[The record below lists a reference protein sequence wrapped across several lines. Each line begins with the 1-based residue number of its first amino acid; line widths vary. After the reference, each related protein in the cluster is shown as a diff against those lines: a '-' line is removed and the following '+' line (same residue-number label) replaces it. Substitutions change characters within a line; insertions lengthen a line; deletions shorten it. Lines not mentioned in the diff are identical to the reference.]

1 MKRCPSC
8 QTVYTDPAQK
18 YCLNDGNA
26 LVEQAPPSSNLAAT
40 IMSPGPSSQP
50 GGAAQSGQRSYPGS
64 GGQTGHSQAGWAIPP
79 QQPQYSVPEPPR
91 KRSKLPWILGGLAVA
106 VIGLVV
112 VGVVGLMVLG
122 VMVGNSNNENSS
134 VTTNSTVTNS
144 SRRMTATESYDSANT
159 NLSLSSANANSEST
173 DDDAPTD
180 RDAVLSDLT
189 EVENEWIQANIAG
202 DKAALDRIL
211 ATEYTGTSSDGIVQ
225 SKVQSLETAQPVTNV
240 KNWKMSDEHVS
251 LIGGTAIMTG
261 ILDWA
266 TTSGKDRYRFT
277 DTFVWR
283 DGRWQAIGSQASP
296 VK

>member
-8 QTVYTDPAQK
+8 HRVFTDPAQK
-18 YCLNDGNA
+18 FCLNDGNA

-50 GGAAQSGQRSYPGS
+50 GGSSQSGQGSYPGS
-64 GGQTGHSQAGWAIPP
+64 GAQTGHSQAGWATPTP
-79 QQPQYSVPEPPR
+79 QAQYSAPEPPK
-91 KRSKLPWILGGLAVA
+91 KRSKLPWILGGLVVA

-122 VMVGNSNNENSS
+122 IMVGNSNNENSS

-144 SRRMTATESYDSANT
+144 SRRTTATESYN
-159 NLSLSSANANSEST
+159 SANANSEST

-211 ATEYTGTSSDGIVQ
+211 ATEYTGTSSDGVVQ
-225 SKVQSLETAQPVTNV
+225 SKDQYLETAQPVTNV

-251 LIGGTAIMTG
+251 LIGDTAVMTG

-277 DTFVWR
+277 DTFIWR